1 VQTSKSCGV
10 LLFEIIKYI
19 LVIFVKNVLVLR
31 YIGLTW
37 LLFIIHRDTQI
48 KYDLV
53 YAAKIFGRHYR
64 LEAFSFVILYE
75 TVLVFRCQLEEV
87 NVNENKLGG
96 QSGS

>member
-1 VQTSKSCGV
+1 MLKIYFIKHGV
-10 LLFEIIKYI
+10 NFEIIEYI
-19 LVIFVKNVLVLR
+19 LVIFVKNVLVLC

-64 LEAFSFVILYE
+64 LEAFSFVIFYE
-75 TVLVFRCQLEEV
+75 TVLVLKKPMLT
-87 NVNENKLGG
+87 NKKLGG
-96 QSGS
+96 HSGS